1 MNVELS
7 NCANCGKV
15 FAKSVRDICH
25 ECYKKEEEAFRIVY
39 RFLSKRKNREATLS
53 EIVKATGVEE
63 ELIIKFIKQKRLRTS
78 QFPKLAYP
86 CEQCGVEIVE
96 GKLCSDCAET
106 IRKEYERHE
115 LRERLLK
122 EREERE
128 HDPVYY
134 SIRRDEKDKK

>member
-1 MNVELS
+1 MNVKLS

-25 ECYKKEEEAFRIVY
+25 DCYKKEEEAFTIVY

-53 EIVKATGVEE
+53 EIVEATGVEE
-63 ELIIKFIKQKRLRTS
+63 ELIIKFIKQNRLRTS

-86 CEQCGVEIVE
+86 CEQCGVDIVE
-96 GKLCSDCAET
+96 GKLCADCSEK

-115 LRERLLK
+115 MIEQIRK

-128 HDPVYY
+128 HEPVYY
-134 SIRRDEKDKK
+134 TMRKDKNDEQ

>member
-1 MNVELS
+1 MNVKLS

-25 ECYKKEEEAFRIVY
+25 DCYKKEEEAFTIVY

-53 EIVKATGVEE
+53 EIVEATGVEE
-63 ELIIKFIKQKRLRTS
+63 ELIIKFIKQNRLRTS

-86 CEQCGVEIVE
+86 CEQCGVDIVE
-96 GKLCSDCAET
+96 GKLCANCAET

-115 LRERLLK
+115 RLEQVKK

-128 HDPVYY
+128 QEPVYFTMQ
-134 SIRRDEKDKK
+134 KNKKTE